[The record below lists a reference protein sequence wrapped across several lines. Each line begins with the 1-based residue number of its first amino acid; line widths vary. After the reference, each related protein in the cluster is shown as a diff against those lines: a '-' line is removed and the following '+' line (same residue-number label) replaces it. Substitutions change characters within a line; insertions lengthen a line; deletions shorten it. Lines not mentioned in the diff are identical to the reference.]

1 MFYSITPRLLGAGN
15 LGQAFESAAL
25 PMVTDFP
32 LLPLGIQGEGV
43 SWGFSK
49 KNFSPF
55 IPPVSEF
62 RDFKKLSLLEFQR
75 GAEIPISL
83 NSESCSTHIPQMLF
97 AKTAV
102 ALLN

>member
-1 MFYSITPRLLGAGN
+1 MFYSITPLLLGAGN

-55 IPPVSEF
+55 IPPSRNLEILKNYLYWSFKEERNTNIFEF
-62 RDFKKLSLLEFQR
+62 
-75 GAEIPISL
+75 
-83 NSESCSTHIPQMLF
+83 
-97 AKTAV
+97 
-102 ALLN
+102 